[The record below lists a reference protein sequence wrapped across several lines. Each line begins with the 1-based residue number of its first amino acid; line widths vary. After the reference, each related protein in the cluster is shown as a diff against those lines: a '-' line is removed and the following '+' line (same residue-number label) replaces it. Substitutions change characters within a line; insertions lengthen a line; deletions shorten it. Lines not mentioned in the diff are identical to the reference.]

1 MLHCSY
7 AVVHVELKNQGDDA
21 FKPEVYGD
29 VIIIE
34 RKISGTSNA
43 TVLKD
48 QQGLHFLLVLCL
60 FLLLYNFGTLTAPL
74 KC

>member
-48 QQGLHFLLVLCL
+48 QQGLHFLLYYVFFYSCTILEPS
-60 FLLLYNFGTLTAPL
+60 PL
-74 KC
+74 H

>member
-21 FKPEVYGD
+21 FKPEIYGD

-60 FLLLYNFGTLTAPL
+60 FLLLYNFGTLTDTL